1 MKSEIS
7 IYFYAIKVEQHHIK
21 LIQLSYMQMHGYA
34 KMQFMSQCM
43 KIQMCVCELCAMCRC
58 SASVPK
64 NYVLVLTF
72 QHNFNAQNKPQIND
86 SMHVT

>member
-1 MKSEIS
+1 MNFQDILCHKSQTTPYQINSTILHANVWICKDANYVTMYE
-7 IYFYAIKVEQHHIK
+7 FK
-21 LIQLSYMQMHGYA
+21 
-34 KMQFMSQCM
+34 
-43 KIQMCVCELCAMCRC
+43 CVCELCAMYRC
-58 SASVPK
+58 SESVPK